1 MKSLIALLALCVAFT
16 GDAEAQAPA
25 KTDNL
30 TPGYLLVLGRSTD
43 RAKIIAY
50 SSQLPPIYAAT
61 GGRYIGQGRPGGGVT
76 CVYGMCE
83 GRSSVIAQWADAK
96 SIEAFWWGDAYRK
109 VVPMRDGAGV
119 FTVVGIKGAADVQPF
134 TAGALLIATVNAN
147 AAGSNLTATQTWL
160 AAASADSGA
169 RLLAP
174 FTSAAVIPLE
184 GDALYNRVALLS
196 FESKEKRDTFAVSE
210 STQALIKHALPQ
222 SLISIIAVDAP
233 PTAPPVA
240 VVK

>member
-1 MKSLIALLALCVAFT
+1 MKLLIALLALCVAFT
-16 GDAEAQAPA
+16 ADAEAQTPA
-25 KTDNL
+25 KTDAL
-30 TPGYLLVLGRSTD
+30 TPGYLLVLGRSAD

-83 GRSSVIAQWADAK
+83 GRSSVIAHWADAK
-96 SIEAFWWGDAYRK
+96 SIEAFWWGDAYRR

-134 TAGALLIATVNAN
+134 TAGALLIALANAN
-147 AAGSNLTATQTWL
+147 ATGSNLTAAQTWL
-160 AAASADSGA
+160 DDAARAGA
-169 RLLAP
+169 KLLAP
-174 FTSAAVIPLE
+174 FNNAAVLPLE
-184 GDALYNRVALLS
+184 GDALYNRVVLLN
-196 FESKEKRDTFAVSE
+196 FESKEKRDGFAASE
-210 STQALIKHALPQ
+210 STQALIKNEQPQ

-233 PTAPPVA
+233 PTAVA
-240 VVK
+240 LPK